1 MRLNGSTVATQNSN
15 RLSHSQQLQSI
26 IIIISNVATSYHTT
40 TETIANMAPAEI
52 PEDKMNPL
60 YADQPIPVKVH
71 VLAPATLPAGYTF
84 EASVNGDPSR
94 MFTAEV
100 VR

>member
-1 MRLNGSTVATQNSN
+1 
-15 RLSHSQQLQSI
+15 
-26 IIIISNVATSYHTT
+26 
-40 TETIANMAPAEI
+40 MAPAEI